1 MNGVDHMVQTAS
13 KTWVC
18 AVPVATVWTSP
29 DKVREIDAHGIHKNA
44 KINKWLQ
51 DMDEQEN
58 HDLVKSNRVQTQLL
72 YGEPV
77 LVEEVKDGWAK
88 IIAVW
93 QPSAKDERGY
103 PGWVPIEQLIEME
116 TDENN
121 RYARVTVSKAQLWTE
136 DFKPFSVAPFNALL
150 PVKIEGEFVRVQTPE
165 GTALVKKDQVQMA
178 DGYDQLPKRS
188 GTEIVNLAT
197 EFLELQYLWG
207 GMSSYGFDCSGFSYN
222 MMKASGYQIPRDAV
236 DQAGAGEEVDQ
247 ENRED
252 WKPGDLLFFAY
263 EEGKGRLHHVGIYYG
278 NGLMIHSPTP
288 GKAIEIIELA
298 GTVHEKELCAV
309 RRIAVDA

>member
-1 MNGVDHMVQTAS
+1 MLQTAL
-13 KTWVC
+13 KVWVC

-29 DKVREIDAHGIHKNA
+29 GKVREIDAHGIDKNGN
-44 KINKWLQ
+44 INKWLQ
-51 DMDEQEN
+51 NMDEQDS

-77 LVEEVKDGWAK
+77 LIEEVEDGWAK

-93 QPSAKDERGY
+93 QPSKKDERGY
-103 PGWVPIEQLIEME
+103 PGWVPLEQLAEIEV
-116 TDENN
+116 DHVD
-121 RYARVTVSKAQLWTE
+121 RYARVTVPKAQLWTE
-136 DFKPFSVAPFNALL
+136 DFKPFAVAPFNALL
-150 PVKIEGEFVRVQTPE
+150 PVKVEGEFIRVQTPA
-165 GTALVKKDQVQMA
+165 GTALIKKEQVELA
-178 DGYDQLPKRS
+178 DGYDQMPKGS
-188 GTEIVNLAT
+188 GTGVVNLAT

-222 MMKASGYQIPRDAV
+222 MMKANGYLIPRDAV
-236 DQAGAGEEVDQ
+236 DQALAGEEVDQ
-247 ENRED
+247 DDMEN

-309 RRIAVDA
+309 RRIAEEPDGNGR

>member
-1 MNGVDHMVQTAS
+1 MLQTAS
-13 KTWVC
+13 TSWVC

-29 DKVREIDAHGIHKNA
+29 DKVRDIDAHGIDRNA
-44 KINKWLQ
+44 NINKWLET
-51 DMDEQEN
+51 MDEQDS
-58 HDLVKSNRVQTQLL
+58 HDLVKSNRIQTQIL

-77 LVEEVKDGWAK
+77 VIEEVKDGWAR

-93 QPSAKDERGY
+93 QPSAKDQRGY
-103 PGWVPIEQLIEME
+103 PGWVPMEQLTEME
-116 TDENN
+116 TVDED

-150 PVKIEGEFVRVQTPE
+150 PVKVEGEFIRVQTPE
-165 GTALVKKDQVQMA
+165 GTALIKKDQVELA
-178 DGYDQLPKRS
+178 DGFDKMPQRS

-197 EFLELQYLWG
+197 QFLELQYLWG

-236 DQAGAGEEVDQ
+236 DQALAGEEVEGDFRV
-247 ENRED
+247 N

-288 GKAIEIIELA
+288 GSAIEIIELA

-309 RRIAVDA
+309 RRIAAEVEGAG